1 MYYPRLGVKEP
12 ENHLISVL
20 SDQVAELLRDG
31 YSFATALNSVVSE
44 RYGGRFF
51 YLKSKVARAL
61 QARSNCVR
69 QQKAAHQL
77 VHFQKPVT
85 ATNRPVPKESEQL
98 LLHFEA

>member
-1 MYYPRLGVKEP
+1 MYPRLGVTEP
-12 ENHLISVL
+12 ENHLVEAL
-20 SDQVAELLRDG
+20 GDQVVELLRMNR
-31 YSFATALNSVVSE
+31 SFATALNAVVNE
-44 RYGGRFF
+44 RYGGRFRH
-51 YLKSKVARAL
+51 LKSKVARAL

-85 ATNRPVPKESEQL
+85 QIRPTPKGSEQL